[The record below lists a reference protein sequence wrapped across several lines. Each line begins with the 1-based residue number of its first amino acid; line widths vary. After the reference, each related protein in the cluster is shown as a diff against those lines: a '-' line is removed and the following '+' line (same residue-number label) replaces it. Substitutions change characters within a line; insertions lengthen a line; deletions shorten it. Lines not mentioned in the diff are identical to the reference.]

1 MNLDDDLERLANA
14 AATQWPEIALS
25 GRLDAAIRDLY
36 RTHLPLPPSWTS
48 EERDEFIEEH
58 ADMDAQQLVSRFD
71 DLIDVVTDGFGHQYG
86 CQPNQDDASSMIAQ
100 AREDAVYEL
109 EASIDYL
116 SDDLAQSAIHTGGR
130 TVASMTGC
138 SPAGRRSRRRSRHTS
153 R

>member
-36 RTHLPLPPSWTS
+36 RTHLPFPPPWIPDD
-48 EERDEFIEEH
+48 RDEFIEEH